1 MPSALV
7 NTTVQSCIL
16 SGASNIL
23 AQFIS
28 ARQQNTAFTLD
39 WVPVFQFILY
49 AVLSAPPNFLLQSL
63 LESAFPS
70 KKRASKSVSEK
81 NSKSASAD
89 ESLSIFN
96 TLIKVFLDQTVGATF
111 NVVLFLVSFP
121 LFKGATTQQ
130 AVQNASEEYWDMMKA
145 GWTLWPWISLGNFA
159 VVKSVQG
166 RALVG
171 GLAGIVWNV
180 WLGMVQNGKS

>member
-1 MPSALV
+1 MA
-7 NTTVQSCIL
+7 NK
-16 SGASNIL
+16 
-23 AQFIS
+23 
-28 ARQQNTAFTLD
+28 FTLD
-39 WVPVFQFILY
+39 WTPVFQFILY
-49 AVLSAPPNFLLQSL
+49 AALSAPPNFFLIMTRQSL

-70 KKRASKSVSEK
+70 KKSASKSRSEK
-81 NSKSASAD
+81 TPKSAGAD

-96 TLIKVFLDQTVGATF
+96 TLIKVFLDQTVLATF
-111 NVVLFLVSFP
+111 NVILFLVTFA

-130 AVQNASEEYWDMMKA
+130 AVQNAGEEYWDMMKA
-145 GWTLWPWISLGNFA
+145 GWTLWPWVSLGNFA

-180 WLGMVQNGKS
+180 WLGMVQNAKS